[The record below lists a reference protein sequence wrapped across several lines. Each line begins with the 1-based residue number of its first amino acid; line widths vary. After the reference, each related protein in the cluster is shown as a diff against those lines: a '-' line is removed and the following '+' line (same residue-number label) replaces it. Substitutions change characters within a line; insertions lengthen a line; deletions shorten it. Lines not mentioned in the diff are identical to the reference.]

1 MEYRQFLEKA
11 HSCYIHIFHILP
23 GVFGGS
29 NQIVQL
35 YASGVLMGVPKVL
48 VNPLTIRGEQRSS
61 ISNLY
66 MLPAAKF
73 FSPKTE
79 VIARTK
85 DRTYYVEDT
94 DDFLRDIGFPEGAI
108 MRKQIVNST
117 SLMGTIPGMC
127 VCLTKYGHCYHFRT
141 C

>member
-1 MEYRQFLEKA
+1 MSTVFKGLNYVYLFTT
-11 HSCYIHIFHILP
+11 

-35 YASGVLMGVPKVL
+35 FAAGVLMGVPKVL
-48 VNPLTIRGEQRSS
+48 VDPLAFRSEQRSS

-66 MLPAAKF
+66 MLPATKF

-85 DRTYYVEDT
+85 DKTYYVEDT
-94 DDFLRDIGFPEGAI
+94 DEFLKDIGFPQGVA
-108 MRKQIVNST
+108 MRKHIVNST
-117 SLMGTIPGMC
+117 YLMGTVPGNEKF
-127 VCLTKYGHCYHFRT
+127 LFQSNTIIIHNISRQYL
-141 C
+141 